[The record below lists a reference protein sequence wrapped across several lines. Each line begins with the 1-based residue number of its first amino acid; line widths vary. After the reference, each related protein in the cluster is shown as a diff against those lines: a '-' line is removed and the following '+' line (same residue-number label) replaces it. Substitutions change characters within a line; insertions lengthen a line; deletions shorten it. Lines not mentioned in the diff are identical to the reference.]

1 MCIDTCID
9 TRYAYHMT
17 KMQIIGETQTPTGK
31 PGYLIECTCRTNHG
45 TGRAIV
51 TAACGQAMKDNGTT
65 DRIHGF
71 VMLAHSPAGRLA
83 AKMPTGPW
91 AA

>member
-1 MCIDTCID
+1 MRIVSE
-9 TRYAYHMT
+9 A
-17 KMQIIGETQTPTGK
+17 QTPTGQ
-31 PGYLIECTCRTNHG
+31 PGYLIECTCGTNHG

-51 TAACGQAMKDNGTT
+51 TAACGEALRDEHP

-83 AKMPTGPW
+83 AKTARGPW
-91 AA
+91 KA